1 MIIIIYTASIRT
13 KTNTYQ
19 SQQSHNR
26 VQPQGDIHGEEKQV
40 TKKTSSVCM
49 QKSSKLQCC
58 TSSTECLHIGVVT
71 VHALVRALHRNH
83 KIAHT
88 KNLQAA
94 CTLYSHNDIII
105 IT

>member
-40 TKKTSSVCM
+40 TKPLQSVCINPVNY
-49 QKSSKLQCC
+49 SVALQEVQNV
-58 TSSTECLHIGVVT
+58 ST
-71 VHALVRALHRNH
+71 
-83 KIAHT
+83 
-88 KNLQAA
+88 
-94 CTLYSHNDIII
+94 
-105 IT
+105 